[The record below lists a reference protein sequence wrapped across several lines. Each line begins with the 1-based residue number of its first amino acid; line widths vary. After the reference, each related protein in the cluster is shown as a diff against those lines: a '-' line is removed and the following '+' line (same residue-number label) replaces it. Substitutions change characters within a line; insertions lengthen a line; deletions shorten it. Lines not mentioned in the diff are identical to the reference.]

1 MDAMLA
7 FTAFLWGERM
17 KELIARLERAVELM
31 GVASAMLLVPL
42 VLATTWEVVARYAF
56 GAPTIWAYEVGY
68 FLTGSHF
75 LLGLSYTLK
84 HGEHIRIDIFT
95 TKMSRAL
102 RRRIDLGMYGLI
114 TLVMAWLTYALLNYF
129 IHGAVSGERTG
140 QSALNLP
147 VWPFRLVFLIAF
159 AVFTIQL
166 VVEFLKTLNQ
176 PQKERA

>member
-1 MDAMLA
+1 
-7 FTAFLWGERM
+7 
-17 KELIARLERAVELM
+17 M

-42 VLATTWEVVARYAF
+42 VLATTWEVVARYVF

-95 TKMSRAL
+95 TKMSPAL
-102 RRRIDLGMYGLI
+102 RQRIDLVMYGLI
-114 TLVMAWLTYALLNYF
+114 TIVMAWLTYALLNYLV
-129 IHGAVSGERTG
+129 HGIAANEHTG

-147 VWPFRLVFLIAF
+147 VWPFRLVFVIAF
-159 AVFTIQL
+159 ATFTVQL
-166 VVEFLKTLNQ
+166 VLEFLKTLMKHQ
-176 PQKERA
+176 REGA

>member
-1 MDAMLA
+1 
-7 FTAFLWGERM
+7 M
-17 KELIARLERAVELM
+17 KALIARLERAVELM

-95 TKMSRAL
+95 TKMSPAL
-102 RRRIDLGMYGLI
+102 RRRIDLVMYGLI
-114 TLVMAWLTYALLNYF
+114 TLVMAWLTYALMNYF

-159 AVFTIQL
+159 AVFTVQL
-166 VVEFLKTLNQ
+166 IVEFLKTLTQQQ
-176 PQKERA
+176 PKRA